1 MLMIKTMLTGIFF
14 LCATTIFSQE
24 YKPFKGYLYNA
35 EYQVYLQI
43 NFYEKDVKPAG
54 QELFGELPGYLGSK
68 RDVRQWLITDAKV
81 NKDRTADLSII
92 NDYGSEDLM
101 AKLVV
106 ENDSTYLLK
115 QINGSTLKIVVD
127 NKWVKLPKTLEMK
140 RKSNKL

>member
-1 MLMIKTMLTGIFF
+1 MLTGIFF

-115 QINGSTLKIVVD
+115 QINGSTLKIVVN

-140 RKSNKL
+140 RKSNNL

>member
-1 MLMIKTMLTGIFF
+1 MIKTMLTGIFF

-43 NFYEKDVKPAG
+43 NFYEKDVRPAG

-140 RKSNKL
+140 RKSTKL

>member
-1 MLMIKTMLTGIFF
+1 MLTGIFF

-43 NFYEKDVKPAG
+43 NFYEKDVKPVG

>member
-1 MLMIKTMLTGIFF
+1 MLTGIFF

-68 RDVRQWLITDAKV
+68 RDVRQWLITDAKI

-115 QINGSTLKIVVD
+115 QINGSTLKIVVN

-140 RKSNKL
+140 RKSNNL

>member
-1 MLMIKTMLTGIFF
+1 MIKTMLTGIFF

>member
-1 MLMIKTMLTGIFF
+1 MLTGIFF

-68 RDVRQWLITDAKV
+68 RDVRQWLIMDAKV

>member
-1 MLMIKTMLTGIFF
+1 MLTGIFF

-43 NFYEKDVKPAG
+43 NFYEKDIKPAG

-68 RDVRQWLITDAKV
+68 RDVRQWLITDAKI

>member
-1 MLMIKTMLTGIFF
+1 MLTGIFF

-24 YKPFKGYLYNA
+24 YKPFKGYLYNT

>member
-1 MLMIKTMLTGIFF
+1 MLTGIFF

-81 NKDRTADLSII
+81 NKNRTADLSII

>member
-1 MLMIKTMLTGIFF
+1 MLTGIFF

-106 ENDSTYLLK
+106 KNDSTYLLK

>member
-1 MLMIKTMLTGIFF
+1 MLTGIFF

-43 NFYEKDVKPAG
+43 NFYEKDVRPAG

>member
-1 MLMIKTMLTGIFF
+1 MIKTMLTGIFF
-14 LCATTIFSQE
+14 LCATTVFSQE
-24 YKPFKGYLYNA
+24 HKPFKGYLYNA

>member
-1 MLMIKTMLTGIFF
+1 MIKTMLTGIFF

-24 YKPFKGYLYNA
+24 HKPFKG
-35 EYQVYLQI
+35 
-43 NFYEKDVKPAG
+43 
-54 QELFGELPGYLGSK
+54 
-68 RDVRQWLITDAKV
+68 
-81 NKDRTADLSII
+81 SII

>member
-1 MLMIKTMLTGIFF
+1 MLTGIFF

>member
-1 MLMIKTMLTGIFF
+1 MLTGIFF

-24 YKPFKGYLYNA
+24 YKPSKGYLYNA

>member
-1 MLMIKTMLTGIFF
+1 MLTGIFF

-140 RKSNKL
+140 QKSNKL

>member
-1 MLMIKTMLTGIFF
+1 MLTGIFF

-92 NDYGSEDLM
+92 NDYGIEDLM

>member
-1 MLMIKTMLTGIFF
+1 MLTCIFF

>member
-1 MLMIKTMLTGIFF
+1 MLTGIFF

-35 EYQVYLQI
+35 EYQVYLQM

>member
-1 MLMIKTMLTGIFF
+1 MLTGIFF

-115 QINGSTLKIVVD
+115 QINGSTLKIVVN

>member
-1 MLMIKTMLTGIFF
+1 MLTGIFF

-43 NFYEKDVKPAG
+43 NFYEKDVRPAG

-140 RKSNKL
+140 RKSTKL